1 MSIFG
6 NIFFHIIYELYL
18 KQYVLLERLGVN
30 AENVVV
36 VIVKT
41 RHVTMSL
48 ECVQVAVRMDMLE
61 HSVIIVRSN
70 DLLKYFN
77 FMTSAIILDYKIVL
91 KKESF
96 YFHIFFI
103 I

>member
-36 VIVKT
+36 VIV
-41 RHVTMSL
+41 
-48 ECVQVAVRMDMLE
+48 
-61 HSVIIVRSN
+61 
-70 DLLKYFN
+70 
-77 FMTSAIILDYKIVL
+77 
-91 KKESF
+91 
-96 YFHIFFI
+96 
-103 I
+103 